1 VYKNLNSFTCNSFRA
16 SDGLG
21 FKRSGRH
28 RYACPARSDHHDR
41 VHRPLR
47 TAGRSAPSE
56 APCHRRRGPPPHL
69 CAHGARGTR
78 RRKGARCVSK
88 YTVRRGL
95 WGSRINTHTRARARG
110 ATACGDHRFR
120 STRQLTGRH
129 AGGGEFVRKSL
140 LPCILCFHA
149 CYRCGSPGLLDGF
162 LLFDGCSSSLCFIF
176 SRPIDRRRN
185 RRVEEA
191 RQVHI
196 SRAQQKCG
204 RKEHVGA
211 SSWSLMNHRPGNR
224 NPGFDMNRRRAADAE
239 GMACATRHGKCCERH
254 RIRIATNDADG
265 GSD

>member
-1 VYKNLNSFTCNSFRA
+1 M
-16 SDGLG
+16 
-21 FKRSGRH
+21 
-28 RYACPARSDHHDR
+28 
-41 VHRPLR
+41 
-47 TAGRSAPSE
+47 
-56 APCHRRRGPPPHL
+56 
-69 CAHGARGTR
+69 
-78 RRKGARCVSK
+78 SK

-239 GMACATRHGKCCERH
+239 GMACATRHGKCCERL

-265 GSD
+265 GSDYLAGSSHARQHTRHAGPRILYLSASVASRCAASPCAASGPALTASASITQLASSYPTPHQPLFFDSWHHAVYPQL